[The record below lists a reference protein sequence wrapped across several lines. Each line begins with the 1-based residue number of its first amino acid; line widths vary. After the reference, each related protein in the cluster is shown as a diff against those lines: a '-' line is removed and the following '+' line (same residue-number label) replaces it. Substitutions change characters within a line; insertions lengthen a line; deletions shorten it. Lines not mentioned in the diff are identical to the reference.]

1 LSTIDTHAF
10 KIKEKACF
18 ASMTTPTEIPL
29 LNSLDYIPYLDED
42 GKIPESL
49 HGKIGVYAIFN
60 QEKILQ
66 YVGYSRDIYLSLKQ
80 HFIRQNQGCYWLKIE
95 TITRPSRT
103 ILETIKEAWIAEN
116 GSIPLGNSQDEV
128 LWNDPIS
135 VKPLM
140 TAEEQIAYQQTDEI
154 GQEKLLKQVARRVEE
169 QILVELKTR
178 GLQEEI
184 RFNPKLKSSGLLDL
198 K

>member
-1 LSTIDTHAF
+1 
-10 KIKEKACF
+10 
-18 ASMTTPTEIPL
+18 MTTPTEIPP
-29 LNSLDYIPYLDED
+29 LNSLDYIPYLDEN

-49 HGKIGVYAIFN
+49 QGQIGVYAIFN

-66 YVGYSRDIYLSLKQ
+66 YVGYSRDIYLGLKQ

-103 ILETIKEAWIAEN
+103 ILETIKAAWIAEN

-128 LWNDPIS
+128 LWNHPIS

-140 TAEEQIAYQQTDEI
+140 TDEEQIAYQQTDEI
-154 GQEKLLKQVARRVEE
+154 GQEKLLKQVSRRVEE
-169 QILVELKTR
+169 QILAELKMR

-184 RFNPKLKSSGLLDL
+184 RFNPKLKSKGLLDL

>member
-1 LSTIDTHAF
+1 
-10 KIKEKACF
+10 
-18 ASMTTPTEIPL
+18 MTTPTEIPTL
-29 LNSLDYIPYLDED
+29 ESLDYIPYLGED
-42 GKIPESL
+42 GKIPESV
-49 HGKIGVYAIFN
+49 HGQIGVYAIFN
-60 QEKILQ
+60 QDKILQ

-80 HFIRQNQGCYWLKIE
+80 HFIRQNQGCYWLKLE

-103 ILETIKEAWIAEN
+103 ILEAIQAAWITEN
-116 GSIPLGNSQDEV
+116 GSIPPGNGEDER
-128 LWNDPIS
+128 LWNHAIQ

-140 TAEEQIAYQQTDEI
+140 TPEEQANYEKNDEI

-169 QILVELKTR
+169 QILSELKKR

>member
-1 LSTIDTHAF
+1 
-10 KIKEKACF
+10 
-18 ASMTTPTEIPL
+18 MTTPTEIPL
-29 LNSLDYIPYLDED
+29 LNSLDYISYLDEN

-49 HGKIGVYAIFN
+49 QGQIGVYAIFN
-60 QEKILQ
+60 QDKILQ

-80 HFIRQNQGCYWLKIE
+80 HFIRQNQGCYWLKLQTIE
-95 TITRPSRT
+95 RPSRT
-103 ILETIKEAWIAEN
+103 ILEGIQQAWITEN
-116 GSIPLGNSQDEV
+116 GSIPPGNGEDEP
-128 LWNDPIS
+128 LWNHPIQ

-140 TAEEQIAYQQTDEI
+140 TPEEQSQYEKNDDI

-169 QILVELKTR
+169 QILSELKAR

-184 RFNPKLKSSGLLDL
+184 RFNPKLKTSGLLDL

>member
-1 LSTIDTHAF
+1 
-10 KIKEKACF
+10 
-18 ASMTTPTEIPL
+18 MTTPTEIPS
-29 LNSLDYIPYLDED
+29 LNSLDYIPYLDEQ

-49 HGKIGVYAIFN
+49 QGQIGVYAIFN

-80 HFIRQNQGCYWLKIE
+80 HFTRQNQGCYWLKLQ
-95 TITRPSRT
+95 TITRPNRT
-103 ILETIKEAWIAEN
+103 ILETIKAAWIAEN
-116 GSIPLGNSQDEV
+116 GSFPLGNSKDEV
-128 LWNDPIS
+128 LWNHPIS

-140 TAEEQIAYQQTDEI
+140 TPEEQIAYVKTDEI
-154 GQEKLLKQVARRVEE
+154 GKEKMLKQVARRVEE
-169 QILVELKTR
+169 QILAELKIR

-184 RFNPKLKSSGLLDL
+184 RFNPKLKSNGLLDL